1 MRRKFAF
8 ILGRIC
14 QCICTAKSISDS
26 LDFREIKYFFIIFT
40 KKSSKRKMIKIDFIK
55 RKYTYILKFSK
66 KKKYSGISFLKTILV
81 IKTLKVLFKRI
92 VIYFKGKY
100 KKERSG

>member
-1 MRRKFAF
+1 
-8 ILGRIC
+8 
-14 QCICTAKSISDS
+14 
-26 LDFREIKYFFIIFT
+26 
-40 KKSSKRKMIKIDFIK
+40 MIKIDFIK

-100 KKERSG
+100 KKERRKHSLTTIILREKQR